1 MIQIRQGVF
10 ETNSSST
17 HALAICT
24 QEEWDKLK
32 SGEYLVNEWDIT
44 ELISKDDPKSINDP
58 DDFNSRYS
66 TYDELYD
73 LSSYEFFTRHFT
85 SPSGDQM
92 VAWGFYGFD
101 G

>member
-10 ETNSSST
+10 EPNSSSK

-32 SGEYLVNEWDIT
+32 SGEYLVNEWEIT
-44 ELISKDDPKSINDP
+44 DMSSNDDPRVANNP
-58 DDFNSRYS
+58 DSQYVTYEELYNHSSCEFFSRY
-66 TYDELYD
+66 
-73 LSSYEFFTRHFT
+73 FT

-92 VAWGFYGFD
+92 VAWGYFGYD

>member
-58 DDFNSRYS
+58 DDFNSRYC

-73 LSSYEFFTRHFT
+73 HSTCEFFNRHFT
-85 SPSGDQM
+85 TPSGDEM
-92 VAWGFYGFD
+92 VAWGFYGYD
-101 G
+101 

>member
-32 SGEYLVNEWDIT
+32 SGEYLVNEWEIT
-44 ELISKDDPKSINDP
+44 EKISNDDPKAANDL
-58 DDFNSRYS
+58 DTQYV
-66 TYDELYD
+66 TYEELYNH
-73 LSSYEFFTRHFT
+73 STCEFFSRHFT
-85 SPSGDQM
+85 SPSGDKM
-92 VAWGFYGFD
+92 VAWGFYGYD
-101 G
+101 